1 MTNSN
6 LQLGGEVA
14 LYQTPDGQVRLDV
27 RLERETVW
35 LSLGQMAELFGR
47 DKSVISRHLRNVFE
61 TGELNRQAVVAK
73 NATTAAD
80 GKTYQVEYFD
90 LDAILSVG
98 YRVNSKRGTQFR
110 IWATR
115 TLRDHLVQGYTL
127 NERRLGEKGLAEME
141 QAMRLLARTLSA
153 HELVNDQGRAVL
165 DVVAH
170 YARSWR
176 LLVQYDENRLPEAPA
191 HPMRP
196 VAGLSQADTRRA
208 IGELKQALIA
218 RGEAT
223 TLFGQERGGA
233 LDGILGSIEQT
244 FGGEALYPSVQ
255 SRAAHLLYF
264 VIKDHPFADG
274 NKRIGSFLFLL
285 YLNRNGL
292 LAQPDGTPLF
302 ADNAL
307 VATALLVAESDP
319 GQKELL
325 IRLILNLLQTGGE

>member
-1 MTNSN
+1 MPSS
-6 LQLGGEVA
+6 
-14 LYQTPDGQVRLDV
+14 P
-27 RLERETVW
+27 
-35 LSLGQMAELFGR
+35 
-47 DKSVISRHLRNVFE
+47 
-61 TGELNRQAVVAK
+61 
-73 NATTAAD
+73 
-80 GKTYQVEYFD
+80 
-90 LDAILSVG
+90 
-98 YRVNSKRGTQFR
+98 
-110 IWATR
+110 WATESIPSAAPSSASGPPAR
-115 TLRDHLVQGYTL
+115 SATYLVQGYTL
-127 NERRLGEKGLAEME
+127 NERRLREKGLAEME
-141 QAMRLLARTLSA
+141 QAMRLLAHTLSA
-153 HELVNDQGRAVL
+153 HELVTEQGRAVL

-176 LLVQYDENRLPEAPA
+176 LLVEYDENRLPEAPA
-191 HPMRP
+191 RPMRP
-196 VAGLSQADTRRA
+196 VAGLSPEDARRG
-208 IGELKQALIA
+208 IGDLKQALMA

-325 IRLILNLLQTGGE
+325 IRLILNLLQVGGE